1 MVGVLSH
8 DVRKNLLWKIN
19 NVPEQDM
26 VSSLEPWRTPSQV
39 WMASED
45 LTGMVPSPDSILV
58 RNWPRALRFGC
69 GSVTVLRAPS
79 LVSLGSNS
87 WGEKILASPQGA
99 VLMYKWN
106 RMPSFNWYPLP
117 SGLGWKIET
126 WSVSKFSN
134 CEYRNERRHRR
145 LTISAWQSNQRKQ
158 KISCC
163 SYFQKMKIKQGHGY
177 VRSDA
182 AISLKIIQMKGKIQ
196 ISQIKLAFPRKKW
209 MNCTKRTY
217 FFVDTF
223 FE

>member
-1 MVGVLSH
+1 MIRVLWKVDKYKNSMVGVLCH
-8 DVRKNLLWKIN
+8 DVSINFFWKIN

-58 RNWPRALRFGC
+58 RNWPRAFRFGC
-69 GSVTVLRAPS
+69 GSVTVFKAPS

-87 WGEKILASPQGA
+87 WGEKILASPHGA

-117 SGLGWKIET
+117 SGLDWKIET

-145 LTISAWQSNQRKQ
+145 LTISAWQSIIKESRKLVVLL
-158 KISCC
+158 
-163 SYFQKMKIKQGHGY
+163 Y
-177 VRSDA
+177 
-182 AISLKIIQMKGKIQ
+182 
-196 ISQIKLAFPRKKW
+196 PT
-209 MNCTKRTY
+209 N
-217 FFVDTF
+217 
-223 FE
+223 EN